1 MKNLLLVFH
10 ILLIFSIVGCADKG
24 VYVGEKKDGQPHGQ
38 GTYTYP
44 DGKTYVGE
52 FKDGDI
58 HGGTATYPDGRKYE
72 GEWKDWRYHG
82 QGTETFP
89 NGEKYVGGWKDGK
102 RHGQA
107 TKEYPDGRK
116 YLGEYKRNRREGFGI
131 MTYKDGSKF
140 EGEWKGG
147 RIFNGKGVVQGREG
161 KDIREG
167 EWVNGKM
174 EGYGKRSN
182 SNNERWY
189 KSYEGEFKNGKF
201 HGQGKMSAK
210 KILTDDMARSPRLAK
225 LKGLTFIGEFKNG
238 RPWNLES
245 FNENGE
251 RQSLSFNAGN
261 ITGHK

>member
-24 VYVGEKKDGQPHGQ
+24 VYVGEKKDGQPQGQ
-38 GTYTYP
+38 GTLTYSS
-44 DGKTYVGE
+44 GKTFVGE

-89 NGEKYVGGWKDGK
+89 DGSKYV
-102 RHGQA
+102 
-107 TKEYPDGRK
+107 
-116 YLGEYKRNRREGFGI
+116 GEYKRDRREGFGI

-140 EGEWKGG
+140 EGEWKGS
-147 RIFNGKGVVQGREG
+147 RPFNGKGVVQGREG
-161 KDIREG
+161 QDITEG

-225 LKGLTFIGEFKNG
+225 LKGLTFIGEFRNG
-238 RPWNLES
+238 RPHNVKS
-245 FNENGE
+245 FNDSGE
-251 RQSLSFNAGN
+251 QQSIIFNDGKLAGF
-261 ITGHK
+261 

>member
-1 MKNLLLVFH
+1 MLVFH

-24 VYVGEKKDGQPHGQ
+24 VYVGEKKDGKNHGQ
-38 GTYTYP
+38 GTLTFP
-44 DGKTYVGE
+44 DGWKYVGE
-52 FKDGDI
+52 FKDGKI
-58 HGGTATYPDGRKYE
+58 
-72 GEWKDWRYHG
+72 HG

-89 NGEKYVGGWKDGK
+89 NGEKYVGEWKDGK
-102 RHGQA
+102 RNGQG
-107 TKEYPDGRK
+107 TKEYLDGRK
-116 YLGEYKRNRREGFGI
+116 YVGEYKKNRKEGFGI

-147 RIFNGKGVVQGREG
+147 RPFNGKGVVQGNEG

-251 RQSLSFNAGN
+251 RQSISFNAGN